1 MYIGKKTYQRQVF
14 KMLWDNATVL
24 LDAGKAVDVT
34 VSEHKIK
41 RTNAQNNYY
50 WLFNG
55 ELAKFL
61 DEAGLTYGEYKLP
74 YTGELVHEINKK
86 LFQQNLFPNLPG
98 KTIKCTDLR
107 DGVKIIYTDDTWSM
121 VRMSGTEPVLRIYT
135 EMHSQKEC
143 EKVFKLFEK
152 HLDLKEKQK

>member
-86 LFQQNLFPNLPG
+86 LFGVHTTTKMNKNEFCEYMTKLMSFWTE
-98 KTIKCTDLR
+98 KTAGQFI
-107 DGVKIIYTDDTWSM
+107 
-121 VRMSGTEPVLRIYT
+121 MSESPYGYL
-135 EMHSQKEC
+135 
-143 EKVFKLFEK
+143 EKVGYV
-152 HLDLKEKQK
+152 

>member
-1 MYIGKKTYQRQVF
+1 MYIGNKTYQRQVF

-50 WLFNG
+50 FLFNG

-61 DEAGLTYGEYKLP
+61 NESGLSYGEYKLP
-74 YTGELVHEINKK
+74 YTTELIHDINKRLFGVSTTTKMKKDEFCEYMTK
-86 LFQQNLFPNLPG
+86 LMSFWTE
-98 KTIKCTDLR
+98 KTSGQFIMSESPYGYLEKT
-107 DGVKIIYTDDTWSM
+107 GV
-121 VRMSGTEPVLRIYT
+121 V
-135 EMHSQKEC
+135 
-143 EKVFKLFEK
+143 
-152 HLDLKEKQK
+152 

>member
-1 MYIGKKTYQRQVF
+1 MYIGNKKYQRPVF

-34 VSEHKIK
+34 VAEHKVK

-61 DEAGLTYGEYKLP
+61 DEAGLTYGDYKLP
-74 YTGELVHEINKK
+74 YTGELVHEINKSLFGVSTTTKMKKDEFCEYMTK
-86 LFQQNLFPNLPG
+86 LMSFWTERTAGQFIMSESPYGYLE
-98 KTIKCTDLR
+98 KT
-107 DGVKIIYTDDTWSM
+107 GV
-121 VRMSGTEPVLRIYT
+121 V
-135 EMHSQKEC
+135 
-143 EKVFKLFEK
+143 
-152 HLDLKEKQK
+152 

>member
-1 MYIGKKTYQRQVF
+1 MYIGNKTYQRQVF

-34 VSEHKIK
+34 VAEHKIK

-61 DEAGLTYGEYKLP
+61 NESGLSYGEYKLP
-74 YTGELVHEINKK
+74 YTTELVHDINKK
-86 LFQQNLFPNLPG
+86 LFGVSTTTKMKKDEFCEYMTKLMSFWTE
-98 KTIKCTDLR
+98 KTAGQFIMSESPYGYLEKT
-107 DGVKIIYTDDTWSM
+107 GV
-121 VRMSGTEPVLRIYT
+121 V
-135 EMHSQKEC
+135 
-143 EKVFKLFEK
+143 
-152 HLDLKEKQK
+152 